1 MDVADEVAADLAA
14 EQDALDAVVAGLSA
28 EQWRTPTPSPGWTVA
43 DQIGHLTYFDA
54 TATLAMADPYTF
66 MAHRRQ
72 LVKSFSD
79 PGAFEAAFRRQAEA
93 GADAVVC
100 VNLSEGLSATIQA
113 ARNAATA
120 LEGELPVRVIDSTSI
135 TSGLGTQVR
144 LASEAAA
151 GGASVDEVVALVES
165 LAGRTHVLGALD
177 TLDNLKK
184 GGRIGG
190 AQALLGS
197 LLSIKPLLDIST
209 GEVAE
214 AGKARTRRKALE
226 WLRDQVFA
234 LPEAEQLTV
243 AHGMAPDLDDML
255 ALLAPRY
262 PADSIRVTTIGP
274 TIGTHGG
281 PRVMGVTWVDP
292 A

>member
-1 MDVADEVAADLAA
+1 MPVRIVTDSSADLSADEVERLGVEVVPLSIRFGADEYTDGVDLSAAQFYEKLASSADLPETAA
-14 EQDALDAVVAGLSA
+14 
-28 EQWRTPTPSPGWTVA
+28 PS
-43 DQIGHLTYFDA
+43 
-54 TATLAMADPYTF
+54 
-66 MAHRRQ
+66 
-72 LVKSFSD
+72 
-79 PGAFEAAFRRQAEA
+79 PGAFEAAFRRQADA

-100 VNLSEGLSATIQA
+100 INLSSGLSATIQSA
-113 ARNAATA
+113 QNAAKA
-120 LEGELPVRVIDSTSI
+120 AEDLDVRVVDSRSI
-135 TSGLGTQVR
+135 TAGLGTHVKV
-144 LASEAAA
+144 AAEAAA
-151 GGASVDEVVALVES
+151 GGASADEVVALVE
-165 LAGRTHVLGALD
+165 GMVPRTHVFGALD

-197 LLSIKPLLDIST
+197 LLSIKPLLDISS

-234 LPEAEQLTV
+234 LPTVEHLSV
-243 AHGMAPDLDDML
+243 AHGNAPDLDDML

-262 PADSIRVTTIGP
+262 PADQISITTIGP
-274 TIGTHGG
+274 TIGTHAG
-281 PRVMGVTWVDP
+281 PRVMGLTWIDP

>member
-1 MDVADEVAADLAA
+1 MPVRIVTDSAADLPTDEVERLGVEVVPLSIRFGTEEFTDGVDLSVA
-14 EQDALDAVVAGLSA
+14 EFYEKLASSDALPETSA
-28 EQWRTPTPSPGWTVA
+28 PS
-43 DQIGHLTYFDA
+43 
-54 TATLAMADPYTF
+54 
-66 MAHRRQ
+66 
-72 LVKSFSD
+72 
-79 PGAFEAAFRRQAEA
+79 PGAFEAAFRRQADA

-100 VNLSEGLSATIQA
+100 INLSEGLSATIQA

-120 LEGELPVRVIDSTSI
+120 VGDGLDVRVIDSRSI
-135 TSGLGTQVR
+135 TSGLGTQVT
-144 LASEAAA
+144 LAAEAAA
-151 GGASVDEVVALVES
+151 GGASADDVVALVES

-197 LLSIKPLLDIST
+197 LLSIKPLLDISS

-214 AGKARTRRKALE
+214 AGRARTRRKALE

-234 LPEAEQLTV
+234 LPEVEHLCV
-243 AHGMAPDLDDML
+243 AHGGATDLDDML

-262 PADSIRVTTIGP
+262 PADAIQVRTIGA

>member
-1 MDVADEVAADLAA
+1 MPVRIVTDSSADLTADEARELGVEIVPLSVRFGAEEYTDGVDLSVGEFYDKLAA
-14 EQDALDAVVAGLSA
+14 SSTLPETSA
-28 EQWRTPTPSPGWTVA
+28 PS
-43 DQIGHLTYFDA
+43 
-54 TATLAMADPYTF
+54 
-66 MAHRRQ
+66 
-72 LVKSFSD
+72 
-79 PGAFEAAFRRQAEA
+79 PGAFEAAYRRQAEA

-100 VNLSEGLSATIQA
+100 ITLSSGLSATIQSAQNGA
-113 ARNAATA
+113 AA
-120 LEGELPVRVIDSTSI
+120 LADDLDVRVVDSRSI
-135 TSGLGTQVR
+135 TAALGTLVR
-144 LASEAAA
+144 SSCQAA
-151 GGASVDEVVALVES
+151 GRGAGADEIVALVEDMAS
-165 LAGRTHVLGALD
+165 RTRMIGALD

-214 AGKARTRRKALE
+214 AGRARTRRKALE
-226 WLRDQVFA
+226 WLRDQVF
-234 LPEAEQLTV
+234 EQPAVEHLTV
-243 AHGMAPDLDDML
+243 CHGMAPDLDDML

-262 PADSIRVTTIGP
+262 PADKLGVTVIGP

-281 PRVMGVTWVDP
+281 PRVMGLAWVDP